1 MKIEDLLVVGV
12 IGRCV
17 GLAGG
22 LKLFLKGNCLECL
35 QKGAQVYAYHIGLP
49 RSLSIKQ
56 YIAKPS
62 LIFFERLETPELA
75 KTLTGYTLA
84 MSEEETLKYCH
95 LAEGEFLYSQL
106 IGLEIEEEGMILG
119 RVVSVDDLASM
130 AYLRVQNSNKSFL
143 IPYIARYILRVD
155 LSTQRIY
162 TQDSKGLLEES

>member
-1 MKIEDLLVVGV
+1 MGV

-35 QKGAQVYAYHIGLP
+35 QKGAQVYAYHIGSP

-56 YIAKPS
+56 YITKPS
-62 LIFFERLETPELA
+62 LIFFEGLETPELA

-95 LAEGEFLYSQL
+95 LTEGEFLYSQL

-119 RVVSVDDLASM
+119 RVVSVEDLASM
-130 AYLRVQNSNKSFL
+130 AYLRVQSSHKSFL
-143 IPYIARYILRVD
+143 IPFIARYILRVD
-155 LSTQRIY
+155 LLTQRIY